1 MSEAGFGFD
10 SIKGF
15 SNSSGMHETQVK
27 SSTADPNSGAP
38 KYQVAQLDQLD
49 PTRCPCGWAKRAFA
63 DLPGAVASVHVVEIL
78 EDAQP
83 HYHKKMTEIYLI
95 LEGKGFL
102 ELDGE
107 RIPVR
112 PMSAIYIAPG
122 CVHRAVAVG
131 KMKLINIPVPA
142 FDPSDEYVVAESSE

>member
-1 MSEAGFGFD
+1 M
-10 SIKGF
+10 
-15 SNSSGMHETQVK
+15 NETQVK
-27 SSTADPNSGAP
+27 SATSDANPDAP
-38 KYQVAQLDQLD
+38 KFQVAQLDQLD

-95 LEGKGFL
+95 LEGEGFL

-112 PMSAIYIAPG
+112 PMSAVYISPG
-122 CVHRAVAVG
+122 CVHRAIG
-131 KMKLINIPVPA
+131 KLKLINIPVPA
-142 FDPSDEYVVAESSE
+142 FDPSDEYVVAECSE